1 MQKTPVILSARNH
14 DRDAVGL
21 RYVYPVISRR
31 SGGVSVGVNLNPNN
45 ACNWHCVYCQV
56 PNLKRGSAP
65 LIDLHLLES
74 ELRGFLQELLTGTFM
89 QECVP
94 EGFRR
99 VSDIAIS
106 GNGEPTGS
114 RQFGQ
119 VVEIIGRILD
129 DLMLRG
135 DIKLVLITNGS
146 YMTRTHVMDG
156 IQHLAELGGEIWLKL
171 DRART
176 EDIKR
181 INGVVLKASQLKRN
195 IQLVS
200 QRCPTFI
207 QTCMHAWNKK
217 PPDHEELSAYLGLL
231 RELKEE
237 EVPLKGVL
245 LYGLARPSR
254 QAESVAISPVSE
266 SWMSHLAECIRDV
279 GYPVSLSM

>member
-1 MQKTPVILSARNH
+1 MFIKLNTRNH
-14 DRDAVGL
+14 DRDSVGM
-21 RYVYPVISRR
+21 RYIYPVVSRR
-31 SGGVSVGVNLNPNN
+31 SEGVSVGVNLNPNN

-89 QECVP
+89 QDCVP
-94 EGFRR
+94 EGFQRI
-99 VSDIAIS
+99 SDIAIS
-106 GNGEPTGS
+106 GNGEPTSS
-114 RQFGQ
+114 RQFRQ

-129 DLMLRG
+129 ELTLHG

-146 YMTRTHVMDG
+146 YMTHNHVMDG

-181 INGVVLKASQLKRN
+181 INGVALKLSQLNRN
-195 IQLVS
+195 IQLAS
-200 QRCPTFI
+200 QSCPTFI
-207 QTCMHAWNKK
+207 QTCMHAWNKA
-217 PPDHEELSAYLGLL
+217 PPDNKELSAYLDFL
-231 RELKEE
+231 RALKDEGA
-237 EVPLKGVL
+237 PLKGVL
-245 LYGLARPSR
+245 LYGLARTSR
-254 QAESVAISPVSE
+254 QAEAVNISPVSKP
-266 SWMSHLAECIRDV
+266 WMLYLAERIQDV